1 MYSYKGCIGYQVA
14 KAVQIT
20 KKNVVTV
27 KFGQYVSSKEF
38 FILILSMRI
47 KQQSKLN
54 KPRRK
59 MTVKLVMP

>member
-27 KFGQYVSSKEF
+27 KFGQYVSSKEIF
-38 FILILSMRI
+38 YTDFVNANQTAI
-47 KQQSKLN
+47 
-54 KPRRK
+54 
-59 MTVKLVMP
+59 